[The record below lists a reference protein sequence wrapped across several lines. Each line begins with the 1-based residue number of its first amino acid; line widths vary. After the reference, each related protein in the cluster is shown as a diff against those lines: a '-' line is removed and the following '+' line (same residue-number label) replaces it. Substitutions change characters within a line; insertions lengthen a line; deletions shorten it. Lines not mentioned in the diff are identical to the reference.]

1 MEYIFLL
8 ISLHTSYNTR
18 VAELFISEEL
28 IHISMILESSH
39 ATDCDK
45 SLYHLLS
52 PNRTQENYSN
62 YKKAYWNVDFS
73 KFFLNSTL

>member
-28 IHISMILESSH
+28 IYLSMTVESSH
-39 ATDCDK
+39 ATDSDK
-45 SLYHLLS
+45 GLFILASLTFTPWHTRKQCKLQKS
-52 PNRTQENYSN
+52 
-62 YKKAYWNVDFS
+62 
-73 KFFLNSTL
+73 FLEC